1 MISITAVLYML
12 IIISAAIGAL
22 RGWAKELLVTFSI
35 VLALFVIIVMEKY
48 VGFVQGMIESGGVET
63 EFYFRMLILAVLTFF
78 GYQTPRLQR
87 LVDAARRERLQD
99 SIMGSL
105 LGAVNGFFIFGSV
118 WAYLHKAEYFL
129 DFIKSPEI
137 GTPLG
142 DAALALIEKMP
153 PMWVDVPGIYVFVA
167 LAFIFVV
174 IVYI

>member
-12 IIISAAIGAL
+12 VLISAAIGAL
-22 RGWAKELLVTFSI
+22 RGWAKELLVTFSSF
-35 VLALFVIIVMEKY
+35 LALFVIIVMEKY

-63 EFYFRMLILAVLTFF
+63 EFYFRVLILVLLTFF
-78 GYQTPRLQR
+78 GYQTPRIQR

-99 SIMGSL
+99 SIMGFF
-105 LGAVNGFFIFGSV
+105 LGGVNGYLVFGSI
-118 WAYLHKAEYFL
+118 WAYLHKAEYFMN
-129 DFIKSPEI
+129 FIKSPEI
-137 GTPLG
+137 GTELG

>member
-22 RGWAKELLVTFSI
+22 RGWAKELLVTFSTI
-35 VLALFVIIVMEKY
+35 LALFVIIVMEKY
-48 VGFVQGMIESGGVET
+48 VGFVQGMIQSGGVET
-63 EFYFRMLILAVLTFF
+63 EFYFRVIILAVLTFF

-99 SIMGSL
+99 SIMGTL
-105 LGAVNGFFIFGSV
+105 LGGVNGYLIFGSV

-129 DFIKSPEI
+129 DYIRSPEI
-137 GTPLG
+137 GTELG
-142 DAALALIEKMP
+142 DAALALIENMP
-153 PMWVDVPGIYVFVA
+153 PMWIGVPGIYVFVA